1 MFLFPADGVF
11 EVILAYG
18 QMISLFLVFVVVEG
32 LIAAKSESPVPGL
45 VFIGLIVLL
54 AIGVGIGFGDMTFCG
69 FMLIPAGLCFISF
82 FLSRRTRAKNIAKG
96 VRYNA
101 DGLIEEELEKMEKGQ

>member
-11 EVILAYG
+11 EIVLAYG
-18 QMISLFLVFVVVEG
+18 QMISLFLVFVAVEG
-32 LIAAKSESPVPGL
+32 LLAAKSESPVPGL
-45 VFIGLIVLL
+45 VFIGLVVLL

-69 FMLIPAGLCFISF
+69 FMLIPAVLCLIAFFIS
-82 FLSRRTRAKNIAKG
+82 RKTRARNIAKG

-101 DGLIEEELEKMEKGQ
+101 EGLIEEELEKMEKGQ